1 MRDNIVNNTHRKRIF
16 LMTDQTS
23 LKKLAG
29 YRAAELVEDGMV
41 VGIGSGSTIAYV
53 IEALGKRVA
62 EDGLKIKGVPTSDK
76 TRRTAAKLGIPM
88 HNVDDVDHID
98 ITIDG
103 ADQIDENFAAIK
115 GGGAALLW
123 EKIVAVNS
131 KRNVWVVDGSKLSD
145 HLTHYLPVEI
155 IPYGAD
161 QLFKRLEAKGYKPTW
176 RLDQNGNPVRTDS
189 ANYLIDLHFNQMP
202 DPFTLGREL
211 TSMVGVVEHGLFLN
225 VVDQVIVGREDE
237 TIDIF
242 DAHPLPLI

>member
-1 MRDNIVNNTHRKRIF
+1 MA
-16 LMTDQTS
+16 DQTA

-29 YRAAELVEDGMV
+29 YRAAEFVEDGMV
-41 VGIGSGSTIAYV
+41 VGIGSGSTIAFV

-62 EDGLKIKGVPTSDK
+62 EEGLKIKGIPTSDK

-98 ITIDG
+98 LTIDG

-123 EKIVAVNS
+123 EKIVAINS
-131 KRNVWVVDGSKLSD
+131 RRNIWVVDDTKLAPQ
-145 HLTHYLPVEI
+145 LTHYLPVEV

-161 QLFKRLEAKGYKPTW
+161 QLFKRLKYAGYQPTW

-189 ANYLIDLHFNQMP
+189 ANYLIDLHFTKMP
-202 DPFTLGREL
+202 DPFKLGREL

-225 VVDQVIVGREDE
+225 IVDQVIVGRADE
-237 TIDIF
+237 TIAVF
-242 DAHPLPLI
+242 DAHPKPLI